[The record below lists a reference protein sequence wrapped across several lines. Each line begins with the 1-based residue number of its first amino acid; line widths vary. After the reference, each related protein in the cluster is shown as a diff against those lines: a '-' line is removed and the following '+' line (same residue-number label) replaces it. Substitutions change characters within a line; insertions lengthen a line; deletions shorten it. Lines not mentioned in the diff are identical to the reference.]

1 MGMSASQ
8 ARYLGLTARKNN
20 NEFEAQQVA
29 EQKTMLAM
37 QMDMVATD
45 YTKKV
50 SNRELLFVQM
60 DPTSNK
66 SIEKKLS
73 YDIITSTNP
82 FSGLNMRVVDANG
95 KVIVPND
102 QTAYLD
108 QMQQSA
114 IDAYAKAKNN
124 KCYTQTIVNPNNT
137 TSERIFNGQNFASTY
152 LSGLGTS
159 NSLIDKDGKE
169 MTVDEFKE
177 KTKLLN
183 APDFFDFWSSNGYSI
198 KDSSTT
204 PSTVNNPLN
213 QNRNYIEDDEA
224 AKATYETETAR
235 IDGLRSIQYK
245 TDLNCM
251 DSDYLENK
259 LRSGEWFLEKH
270 NPNVGESEDWISTSW
285 QGESSIED
293 VNDKSDDGTAEAE
306 YTQQS
311 DFFKSQDRVLE
322 LRMKQLDTEHSTIQT
337 EMDSVKKVID
347 KNIEGSF
354 KTFA

>member
-8 ARYLGLTARKNN
+8 ARYLGLTARRNN
-20 NEFEAQQVA
+20 NEYEAQQVA

-60 DPTSNK
+60 DASKNSSTQ
-66 SIEKKLS
+66 KKLS

-108 QMQQSA
+108 QLQQTA
-114 IDAYAKAKNN
+114 IDNYNKAVNN
-124 KCYTQTIVNPNNT
+124 KCFTETITNT
-137 TSERIFNGQNFASTY
+137 NGSKSERIFNGQNFTSSY
-152 LSGLGTS
+152 LSGLNDYS
-159 NSLIDKDGKE
+159 KNPIIDKDGNE
-169 MTVDEFKE
+169 IDVNDFKE
-177 KTKLLN
+177 KIKLLN
-183 APDFFDFWSSNGYSI
+183 APDFNEFWKKNQYSF
-198 KDSSTT
+198 KNDNLFAQERDYTED
-204 PSTVNNPLN
+204 N
-213 QNRNYIEDDEA
+213 QS
-224 AKATYETETAR
+224 AKVTYDAEIAR
-235 IDGLRSIQYK
+235 INNLRSTQYK
-245 TDLNCM
+245 TDLNCL
-251 DSDYLENK
+251 DADYLETK

-270 NPNVGESEDWISTSW
+270 NPTVSDGKGDWISTSW
-285 QGESSIED
+285 QSESAIND
-293 VNDKSDDGTAEAE
+293 AADKSDDAQAEAE

-311 DFFKSQDRVLE
+311 TFFQKQDKVLE
-322 LRMKQLDTEHSTIQT
+322 LRMKQLDTEHAAIQT

-347 KNIEGSF
+347 KNIDSSF
-354 KTFA
+354 KIFG